1 MNEKWYK
8 KKKINVVLQK
18 SYMSLNKSEKKIE
31 KRRKKIR
38 NEDLIPAK

>member
-38 NEDLIPAK
+38 KEDLIPAK